1 MKEGG
6 GGRERKEWKKTRE
19 ERRKRR
25 RSRETRETV
34 TRYSFFFQAQGTR
47 FRPTDVAEK
56 ICHDSRARALPSRS
70 ISRPFASGRSF
81 DELVSSEGNE
91 RVRSNPFLV
100 IYESLQHDAAGA
112 CRCSFALLPDR
123 RHPRRFIVF
132 FFFRNSSTGSRN
144 ATLFVFRAT
153 RTASESTIRV
163 NVNTA

>member
-1 MKEGG
+1 MEENKRGKEETEEKSGN
-6 GGRERKEWKKTRE
+6 ERNCNAIF
-19 ERRKRR
+19 
-25 RSRETRETV
+25 
-34 TRYSFFFQAQGTR
+34 FFFQAQGTR

-132 FFFRNSSTGSRN
+132 FFFETRPRAAVTRHFSSFERHGRPASRRY
-144 ATLFVFRAT
+144 A
-153 RTASESTIRV
+153 
-163 NVNTA
+163 